1 MIVIKATLFFIM
13 DYEVLH
19 SWEQEIEAANISN
32 NKKLALKRY
41 VYDILDQNGVVIIDV
56 EHLSLLLG
64 LDKDVVCR
72 MINAPETFY
81 REFKIKK
88 RNGGERL
95 ITAPYPSLMF
105 VQQWIYKNILMQ
117 TTIIQPQAKGFVPG
131 LSILDNATPHL
142 QHPQVLK
149 MDIKDFFPSIS
160 INRIIR
166 VFKKLGYHHKLAY
179 ALAALCCHHSCLP
192 QGAPTSPILSN
203 IVMRHIDRR
212 LEGLS
217 RRYNITYTRYA
228 DDLTFSG
235 EHISVKF
242 IEYIQSIIV
251 DGGFS
256 VNQSKTKL
264 LKNNVKKIITG
275 VSISSGKPTIPKT
288 LKRRLR
294 QEAFYIHKYGYKQHA
309 KHCRH
314 IVDPAYKLRLM
325 GKFSYW
331 NSIERDNDKVKGLVK
346 QLKIDIKKHKRRF
359 WL

>member
-1 MIVIKATLFFIM
+1 M
-13 DYEVLH
+13 DYVVYH
-19 SWEQEIEAANISN
+19 SWEKEIESTTMADEQKSAM
-32 NKKLALKRY
+32 KRY
-41 VYDILDQNGVVIIDV
+41 VYDILAHNGVVIFDI
-56 EHLSLLLG
+56 EHFSQLLG
-64 LDKDVVCR
+64 LDNEVLCR
-72 MINAPETFY
+72 MINSPKAFY

-88 RNGGERL
+88 RNGGERI

-105 VQQWIYKNILMQ
+105 VQQWIYKNILLQ

-142 QHPQVLK
+142 QHSQVLK

-160 INRIIR
+160 INRVIC

-179 ALAALCCHHSCLP
+179 ALAALCCYHNCLP

-217 RRYNITYTRYA
+217 KHFDITYTRYA

-235 EHISVKF
+235 EYISVKF
-242 IEYIQSIIV
+242 IKYVQSIIES
-251 DGGFS
+251 GGFNI
-256 VNQSKTKL
+256 NQTKTKL

-275 VSISSGKPTIPKT
+275 VSISSGKPTIPRT

-294 QEAFYIHKYGYKQHA
+294 QEAYYIHRYGYKHI
-309 KHCRH
+309 KHCNH
-314 IVDPAYKLRLM
+314 NVDLAYKQRLL

-331 NSIERDNDKVKGLVK
+331 NSIERNNDNVNKLVQ
-346 QLKIDIKKHKRRF
+346 QLKSDIKKNKWKF
-359 WL
+359 WI